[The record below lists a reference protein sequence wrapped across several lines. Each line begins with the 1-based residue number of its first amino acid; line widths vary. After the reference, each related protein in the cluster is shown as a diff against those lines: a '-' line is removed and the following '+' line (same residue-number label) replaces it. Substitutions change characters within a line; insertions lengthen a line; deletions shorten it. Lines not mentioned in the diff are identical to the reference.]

1 MEQSTGIL
9 EVIIRILESNLF
21 QFILTAIV
29 SYIVA
34 KMQANFNSKNIDK
47 QIRAELKT
55 IDKQYEYE
63 MKRDNRNYLYKIKL
77 DKSFEV
83 HKQLSNYL
91 RINLSLLDDILELIE
106 NEKINNATKA
116 SELSQLL
123 TNHADNNMWDHED
136 TNLIMVYMPDLEEDW
151 KEIYTIDNFLKHG
164 IYNKLYSELNET
176 DGPISKSTLELF
188 KMMVDDFHKI
198 GNKLLKSLREEI
210 RKTIVNLS

>member
-1 MEQSTGIL
+1 MEQSIDSS

-21 QFILTAIV
+21 QLILTAIV

-34 KMQANFNSKNIDK
+34 KMQANSNSKNIDK
-47 QIRAELKT
+47 QIQAELKT

-83 HKQLSNYL
+83 HRQLSNYL
-91 RINLSLLDDILELIE
+91 RTNLSLLDDILELLE
-106 NEKINNATKA
+106 NEKINNTTKA
-116 SELSQLL
+116 SELSQML
-123 TNHADNNMWDHED
+123 TRHADNYMWDHDD

-151 KEIYTIDNFLKHG
+151 KEIYTIDNILKHG
-164 IYNKLYSELNET
+164 IYDKLYSELNET
-176 DGPISKSTLELF
+176 DGTINKSTLELLEV
-188 KMMVDDFHKI
+188 MVDDFHKI

-210 RKTIVNLS
+210 RKTILNLS